1 MAITTE
7 SAFLIFGGILIIG
20 YFGELLAK
28 KFSVPS
34 ALLLLLIGYL
44 LKFTGYVEIE
54 SIVGIQDLFGSL
66 ALIVLLFDGGLT
78 LNLRE
83 VLFKS
88 GRVLLLAFLTTVVAI
103 ILSIA
108 LFNFLGINPIIGAI
122 FGAIAGGIGSTT
134 TISIASSLKLP
145 DRIKNFLTLES
156 SITDVFSIIL
166 TIVLTQT
173 LLSGSIDFQI
183 ISQGIASR
191 FSTGLIIGAVTGII
205 SLAILSKIQKGYNYM
220 VTFAIVLILYAVTEF
235 LAGSGAI
242 AVLVFGLLFGNEN
255 AIRNALKLDIN
266 AGKRPIIKQFQN
278 EISFFIRTFF
288 FVFLGIVVQIGNLN
302 TLMIAVYL
310 LVILYIT
317 RYLCVNIANY
327 KDPVS
332 EFNKILIAI
341 NPRGLATAVLA
352 TYPVI
357 AVQNAMKTSPNG
369 FLKIISEQIATL
381 PEIAFYTIVLSIV
394 FTTILVPFAMNGKG
408 LKKNVK

>member
-1 MAITTE
+1 M
-7 SAFLIFGGILIIG
+7 
-20 YFGELLAK
+20 
-28 KFSVPS
+28 
-34 ALLLLLIGYL
+34 
-44 LKFTGYVEIE
+44 
-54 SIVGIQDLFGSL
+54 
-66 ALIVLLFDGGLT
+66 FDGGLT

-88 GRVLLLAFLTTVVAI
+88 GRVLLGFSTTVVAI

-288 FVFLGIVVQIGNLN
+288 
-302 TLMIAVYL
+302 
-310 LVILYIT
+310 LY
-317 RYLCVNIANY
+317 
-327 KDPVS
+327 
-332 EFNKILIAI
+332 F
-341 NPRGLATAVLA
+341 
-352 TYPVI
+352 
-357 AVQNAMKTSPNG
+357 
-369 FLKIISEQIATL
+369 
-381 PEIAFYTIVLSIV
+381 
-394 FTTILVPFAMNGKG
+394 
-408 LKKNVK
+408 

>member
-288 FVFLGIVVQIGNLN
+288 
-302 TLMIAVYL
+302 
-310 LVILYIT
+310 LY
-317 RYLCVNIANY
+317 
-327 KDPVS
+327 
-332 EFNKILIAI
+332 F
-341 NPRGLATAVLA
+341 
-352 TYPVI
+352 
-357 AVQNAMKTSPNG
+357 
-369 FLKIISEQIATL
+369 
-381 PEIAFYTIVLSIV
+381 
-394 FTTILVPFAMNGKG
+394 
-408 LKKNVK
+408 